1 MPGFVVHEGF
11 NGLSHTVGM
20 LPHSFQTSVLLE
32 PYMNFTLRPL
42 AARLAGAF
50 LLTAAAMGSAHAA
63 FELAGIGAI
72 GGASDLSGLTGA
84 LENGNAANILGGMG
98 SGLAWAGGSTFLSV
112 PDRGPDAAPYAGG
125 DAVDNTTSYIARF
138 NTINMGLTATP
149 SAVPSG
155 SVPYTVTPT
164 LQGTTLLWS
173 STPLNYGSTA
183 GLPSAIPSQNTAG
196 RYYFTGRSDGFVPG
210 TSANPNNARLD
221 PEAIRVSRDGKS
233 IFVSDEYGPYVYQFD
248 RITGERTRTFTL
260 PGNLAVPNQSAV
272 GATEISGNTVGRV
285 ANKGM
290 EGLAI
295 SPDGTKLYGIMQ
307 SALLQDGGDT
317 SAGKTNRIVEIDIA
331 SGATKEFVVG
341 NQINGKGYNNSE
353 LVAINDHTLAFLPRD
368 GKGLGDG
375 SAAAVKQVWTID
387 ISHATDVSG
396 LSGDAALQGAL
407 LPKTL
412 MLDVVKA
419 LKGAGYLDTQIPAKI
434 EGMAFGADVDGY
446 HTLYIANDNDFL
458 SGVAG
463 DNKFYVFRFTD
474 ADLLAAGVT
483 GGLQAQSISAVP
495 EPASYA
501 LVMVALGAMGLARR
515 RLV

>member
-1 MPGFVVHEGF
+1 MTFTF
-11 NGLSHTVGM
+11 
-20 LPHSFQTSVLLE
+20 PH
-32 PYMNFTLRPL
+32 L
-42 AARLAGAF
+42 ALRLAGAF
-50 LLTAAAMGSAHAA
+50 VLTMAAGPQAHAA
-63 FELAGIGAI
+63 FELMGIGTVS
-72 GGASDLSGLTGA
+72 GTSDLSGLTGT

-98 SGLAWAGGSTFLSV
+98 SGLTWAGGGTFLAV
-112 PDRGPDAAPYAGG
+112 PDRGPNALAYAGG

-138 NTINMGLTATP
+138 NTISVGLSATP

-155 SVPYTVTPT
+155 TVPYTVTPT
-164 LQGTTLLWS
+164 LQSTTLLWS
-173 STPLNYGSTA
+173 STPLNYGTTA
-183 GLPSAIPSQNTAG
+183 GLPSAAPAQNAAG
-196 RYYFTGRSDGFVPG
+196 RYYFTGRSDGFAAG
-210 TSANPNNARLD
+210 ASSNPNNARLD
-221 PEAIRVSRDGKS
+221 PEAIRVSKDGKS
-233 IFVSDEYGPYVYQFD
+233 VFVSDEYGPYVYQFD

-260 PGNLAVPNQSAV
+260 PSNLAVSSQSAV
-272 GATEISGNTVGRV
+272 GASEISGNTVGRV

-317 SAGKTNRIVEIDIA
+317 AAGKTNRIVEIDIA
-331 SGATKEFVVG
+331 SGATREFAVS

-375 SAAAVKQVWTID
+375 SAAVVKQVWAID
-387 ISHATDVSG
+387 IGHAVDVTG
-396 LSGDAALQGAL
+396 LSGDAALQGTL
-407 LPKTL
+407 LPKAL
-412 MLDVVKA
+412 MLDVVKS
-419 LKGAGYLDTQIPAKI
+419 LKNAGYLDTQIPAKL

-474 ADLLAAGVT
+474 ADLAAAGVT
-483 GGLQAQSISAVP
+483 GGLVAQSISAVP

-501 LVMVALGAMGLARR
+501 LALVALGAVGLARR
-515 RLV
+515 RRA